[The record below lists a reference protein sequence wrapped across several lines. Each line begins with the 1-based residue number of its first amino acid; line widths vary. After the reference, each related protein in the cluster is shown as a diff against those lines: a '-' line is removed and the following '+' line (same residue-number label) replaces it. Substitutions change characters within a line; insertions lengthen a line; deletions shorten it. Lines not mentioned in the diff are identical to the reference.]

1 MLNLRLYTTVTEL
14 VAIVNVIAAEWIIVL
29 VKSVILLMNYSVFE
43 INLQSNFE
51 LEHLH
56 SIYHFNVH

>member
-14 VAIVNVIAAEWIIVL
+14 VAIVNVIAAESIIVL

-56 SIYHFNVH
+56 FIDHFNVH

>member
-14 VAIVNVIAAEWIIVL
+14 VAIVNVIAAESIIVL

-56 SIYHFNVH
+56 SIDHFNVH